1 MNNPAAAL
9 VEMDHAIEKLGTKGI
24 QILTR
29 VNGRALDE
37 PEIFQIFER
46 ITHKHKMPVWM
57 HPTRPASKPDYANE
71 DKSKYEIW
79 QVLGWPVETSVAM
92 SRMVFSGLLDRL
104 PGLRL
109 ITHHCGGMLP
119 YFAGRAE
126 TLWTQMGSRGD
137 GSEANVLKSLSKPPL
152 RISRCFTATPCW
164 AGPARHCA
172 AVWTSL
178 APTKWCLPATARL
191 TPKKG
196 PCSSARGFDPL
207 KTWISI
213 GIGGSR

>member
-9 VEMDHAIEKLGTKGI
+9 VEMDYAIETLGARGV
-24 QILTR
+24 QILTN
-29 VNGRALDE
+29 VNGLPLDE

-46 ITHKHKMPVWM
+46 ITLKHNMPVWM

-71 DKSKYEIW
+71 EKSKYEIW

-92 SRMVFSGLLDRL
+92 SRIVFSGLLEKL

-126 TLWTQMGSRGD
+126 TLWAQLGSRRND
-137 GSEANVLKSLSKPPL
+137 DS
-152 RISRCFTATPCW
+152 
-164 AGPARHCA
+164 
-172 AVWTSL
+172 
-178 APTKWCLPATARL
+178 
-191 TPKKG
+191 
-196 PCSSARGFDPL
+196 
-207 KTWISI
+207 
-213 GIGGSR
+213 